1 MNAWGGSSLTSS
13 LDEGGWSTPR
23 PGHFTLGKDTRYPVY
38 RRLTGPQDRSGR
50 VCIKSSHPDSIPDR
64 QAHSERP
71 YSSRI
76 FWQAYYTSLYFN
88 GSVESNELVEESPF
102 WEAYRLSAI
111 HEIPRIF
118 SNPKVYYRS
127 HKIPPPVTTLSQINP
142 VHAPNLT
149 VWRSTKVFSVICPV
163 VSHQNPASSHA
174 CYVLP
179 ISFFLIWSPEWY
191 LLGSTDHSAA
201 RYAVCGVYINYNSN
215 SNCDWADLRKS
226 PAARNCATEVSDC
239 GNEVVGKVLTSRAL
253 RGYSEVRT
261 NCI

>member
-1 MNAWGGSSLTSS
+1 MVSQLILIRKKKLNSPSAWHCKPEKIHVTYLLLYLLITYLITYVLTYSMQLS
-13 LDEGGWSTPR
+13 P
-23 PGHFTLGKDTRYPVY
+23 
-38 RRLTGPQDRSGR
+38 SG
-50 VCIKSSHPDSIPDR
+50 
-64 QAHSERP
+64 
-71 YSSRI
+71 
-76 FWQAYYTSLYFN
+76 
-88 GSVESNELVEESPF
+88 
-102 WEAYRLSAI
+102 EANRFSASQ
-111 HEIPRIF
+111 EIPRIL
-118 SNPKVYYRS
+118 SNLKVHYRS